1 VVDYLT
7 NYASISNLSQSSA
20 SPWPGVRTQVMEV
33 SNVEPLRAEIQSF
46 LSTAANHSRPL
57 VSGEDGRR
65 ALDLALRTLQEIE
78 QHTVRIGA
86 NSLLQSA
93 K

>member
-1 VVDYLT
+1 MREHARRQAVERLVVERRGLFPIRDAVDEQDRAGRL
-7 NYASISNLSQSSA
+7 L
-20 SPWPGVRTQVMEV
+20 
-33 SNVEPLRAEIQSF
+33 VEERRAV
-46 LSTAANHSRPL
+46 LPVHL
-57 VSGEDGRR
+57 EDGRR